1 MILHINE
8 EREIPGQQKVV
19 RGSNARGSESP
30 FETCFIAGRQ
40 STSGDGERKFAEPL
54 SLTASLAAL
63 RAGYIYSG
71 NEGVSLSYHEPER
84 RVIKDKQKNNNKSG
98 GKISEKEN
106 N

>member
-8 EREIPGQQKVV
+8 EREIPGRQKVV
-19 RGSNARGSESP
+19 RWSNARGSESP
-30 FETCFIAGRQ
+30 FEARFIAGRQ

-71 NEGVSLSYHEPER
+71 NEGVSLSY
-84 RVIKDKQKNNNKSG
+84 QK
-98 GKISEKEN
+98 
-106 N
+106 